1 MHGFSPP
8 GPKKNPKKR
17 TPEDPARA
25 REGVKS
31 RTARNSAAAPHTW
44 CATRADSDTEAAVK
58 RSRPTRLSSLIEQT
72 LARIGLDRRLDD
84 YRVWQAWDE
93 VVGRTI
99 SRNAQPVRLD
109 GTRLIVTVRSSTW
122 LQELSLLQR
131 ELIARL
137 NEWMGREVVGELFF
151 VVGRVEQHIPDSLTR
166 SRPQPRRLGE
176 PQGRRLREESSSNE
190 EAAPSSEDL
199 SPDVAATFERLW
211 RAARARGDQPKS

>member
-1 MHGFSPP
+1 
-8 GPKKNPKKR
+8 
-17 TPEDPARA
+17 
-25 REGVKS
+25 
-31 RTARNSAAAPHTW
+31 
-44 CATRADSDTEAAVK
+44 VK
-58 RSRPTRLSSLIEQT
+58 RAVPVRLTRLSSLIEQT

-109 GTRLIVTVRSSTW
+109 GSRLIVTVRSSSW

-137 NEWMGREVVGELFF
+137 NEWMGREVVRELFF
-151 VVGRVEQHIPDSLTR
+151 VVGRVEHHTSESAPR
-166 SRPQPRRLGE
+166 SGTGRRVLGE
-176 PQGRRLREESSSNE
+176 PQGQRQRDETSAAV
-190 EAAPSSEDL
+190 EAVPDSGDL

-211 RAARARGDQPKS
+211 RAARARQHPPE

>member
-1 MHGFSPP
+1 M
-8 GPKKNPKKR
+8 
-17 TPEDPARA
+17 
-25 REGVKS
+25 
-31 RTARNSAAAPHTW
+31 
-44 CATRADSDTEAAVK
+44 K
-58 RSRPTRLSSLIEQT
+58 RSRPTRLSAILEQT

-109 GTRLIVTVRSSTW
+109 GSRLVVTVRSSTW

-137 NEWMGREVVGELFF
+137 NEWMEREVVRELFF
-151 VVGRVEQHIPDSLTR
+151 VVGRVEQHAPDAVTR
-166 SRPQPRRLGE
+166 VAKTRALGE
-176 PQGRRLREESSSNE
+176 PQGQRRRDEPRVNENES
-190 EAAPSSEDL
+190 PSSEDL

-211 RAARARGDQPKS
+211 RAARARNEQPKS

>member
-1 MHGFSPP
+1 
-8 GPKKNPKKR
+8 
-17 TPEDPARA
+17 
-25 REGVKS
+25 
-31 RTARNSAAAPHTW
+31 
-44 CATRADSDTEAAVK
+44 VK
-58 RSRPTRLSSLIEQT
+58 RAIPSRPVRLSSLLEQT

-131 ELIARL
+131 ELITRL
-137 NEWMGREVVGELFF
+137 NEWMKREVVRELFF
-151 VVGRVEQHIPDSLTR
+151 VVGRVEHLTPESIGR
-166 SRPQPRRLGE
+166 ERRMRAPGE
-176 PQGRRLREESSSNE
+176 PQGQKRRDDSG
-190 EAAPSSEDL
+190 AAGEQIPDSDDL

-211 RAARARGDQPKS
+211 RAARSRQTES

>member
-1 MHGFSPP
+1 V
-8 GPKKNPKKR
+8 KR
-17 TPEDPARA
+17 AIPARL
-25 REGVKS
+25 
-31 RTARNSAAAPHTW
+31 
-44 CATRADSDTEAAVK
+44 
-58 RSRPTRLSSLIEQT
+58 TRLSSLLEQT

-131 ELIARL
+131 ELIVRL
-137 NEWMGREVVGELFF
+137 NEWMKREVVRELFF
-151 VVGRVEQHIPDSLTR
+151 VVGRVEHQGPGSISSLR
-166 SRPQPRRLGE
+166 GRMPLGE
-176 PQGRRLREESSSNE
+176 PQGQRRNDDPRPAVEEIPASD
-190 EAAPSSEDL
+190 DL

-211 RAARARGDQPKS
+211 RAARARQHD